1 MKQWEQVEKQQDA
14 EADVLAV
21 QRGHRTIR
29 RFTQEPISPAQ
40 VAQIR
45 EVADRTATALGL
57 QMASVIRITDDSLRS
72 TFGKVTGQ
80 PYVAEAPELWVF
92 LADVHR
98 NASIVEKET
107 GQKPAMGMRKFL
119 SAYADAL
126 LMAQNVMNAVE
137 ALRLGGAFIG
147 SIANDL
153 MRIREVLHLPNGTYP
168 AIAVIFGHPEETP
181 QQKPRMPKTM
191 RFFENTYP
199 AENVDEAALAH
210 YDTEMQT
217 YTDLRHPEQPLSPFT
232 QQVIRSF
239 SGSAEDRDALLS
251 FLSQAGF
258 NVSASVESR
267 GLHENK

>member
-1 MKQWEQVEKQQDA
+1 MKQGGQMEKQQNE
-14 EADVLAV
+14 EANVLAA

-29 RFTQEPISPAQ
+29 RFTHEPVAPSQ

-57 QMASVIRITDDSLRS
+57 QMASVIRVTDDALRN
-72 TFGKVTGQ
+72 TFGEVTGQ

-98 NASIVEKET
+98 NATIVEKET
-107 GQKPAMGMRKFL
+107 GQKPTMGMGKFL

-137 ALRLGGAFIG
+137 ALHLGGAFIG

-153 MRIREVLHLPNGTYP
+153 MRIREALHLPTGTYP

-199 AENVDEAALAH
+199 VENPDEAALAH

-217 YTDLRHPEQPLSPFT
+217 YTDLRHPEHPISPFT

-239 SGSAEDRDALLS
+239 SDSADGRDALLL

-258 NVSASVESR
+258 SVSAADE
-267 GLHENK
+267 

>member
-1 MKQWEQVEKQQDA
+1 MKQWEQVEKQQD
-14 EADVLAV
+14 EKVNVLAA
-21 QRGHRTIR
+21 QCGHRTIR
-29 RFTQEPISPAQ
+29 RFTHEPVASAQ

-57 QMASVIRITDDSLRS
+57 QMASVIRITDDSLRY
-72 TFGKVTGQ
+72 TFGEVTGQ

-98 NASIVEKET
+98 NATIVEKQT
-107 GQKPAMGMRKFL
+107 GQKPAMGMGKFL

-137 ALRLGGAFIG
+137 ALHLGGAFIG

-153 MRIREVLHLPNGTYP
+153 MRIREALHLPTGTYP

-181 QQKPRMPKTM
+181 QQKPRMPKIM

-199 AENVDEAALAH
+199 VENADEAALAR

-217 YTDLRHPEQPLSPFT
+217 YTDLRHPEHPISPFT

-239 SGSAEDRDALLS
+239 SGTADGRDALLL

-258 NVSASVESR
+258 SVSAADE
-267 GLHENK
+267 